1 MFKGKN
7 LKLNTKIAGATMVI
21 IFSLAAAFSGTIAW
35 FSKERA
41 ATVTAG
47 SFQVVAPEG
56 TPCELYYLEEFTDEE
71 ENTKPGNYNP
81 AIHYFSGYEVDYDDA
96 TFTQVTPAE
105 QEENNQ
111 EENEEENE
119 VLDPT
124 DIRHLWP
131 AHKLTF
137 ALVTSG
143 ISALT
148 ITDWAETQG
157 LAKTSEQQYVQLSWA
172 IDIYGYAYN
181 VTASGNT
188 PADIASVYDDYRGEE
203 KSDVFNYSEVE
214 PATGQ
219 FEELAVVEDIDAPE
233 SGERTIVF
241 FTIEFSNAPSTF
253 YRFNKTTGFY
263 NKDVTGNSNCYEGLS
278 FSRLEFSLS

>member
-1 MFKGKN
+1 
-7 LKLNTKIAGATMVI
+7 MVI

-56 TPCELYYLEEFTDEE
+56 VNCELYYLEEFTDEE
-71 ENTKPGNYNP
+71 DHTQPGNYNP
-81 AIHYFSGYEVDYDDA
+81 TIHYYSGYEVDYDDA
-96 TFTQVTPAE
+96 TFTTVE
-105 QEENNQ
+105 SEYEEDEPN
-111 EENEEENE
+111 
-119 VLDPT
+119 PK

-137 ALVTSG
+137 AIVSEG
-143 ISALT
+143 NINALS

-181 VTASGNT
+181 VTASGDT
-188 PADIASVYDDYRGEE
+188 PADIASVFDQYRIQE
-203 KSDVFNYSEVE
+203 KSDVFEYSEEE
-214 PATGQ
+214 PATGP
-219 FEELAVVEDIDAPE
+219 FEDIDVVDNISAPG

-253 YRFNKTTGFY
+253 YTLNKTTGFY